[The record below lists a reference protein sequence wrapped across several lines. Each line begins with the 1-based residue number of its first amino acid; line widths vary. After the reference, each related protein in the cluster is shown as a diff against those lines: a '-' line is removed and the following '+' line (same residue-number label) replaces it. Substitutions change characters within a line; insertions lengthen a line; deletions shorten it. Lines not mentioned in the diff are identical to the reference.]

1 MSTSQLGQ
9 DEDGPPV
16 RSAPEVHRSG
26 FLCGHILDIAE
37 RSGSLLLHTPTPNNA
52 ETLAA
57 NKIVLSFTSAVM
69 RSRYC
74 RFTKCSAPHTHTRCF
89 PACISYSPTC
99 PCQWTWIRGPGSAWR
114 AGSLMNTVSQRC
126 TWEKKPKSVIYIIIF
141 NKTFLSVITRP
152 LRKMQL
158 DLFKRGSGGLSSLT
172 LDKKSV
178 LWSVLCLKYC
188 FYSNKFNGI
197 LRWYL
202 F

>member
-74 RFTKCSAPHTHTRCF
+74 RFTKCSAPHTHT
-89 PACISYSPTC
+89 PA
-99 PCQWTWIRGPGSAWR
+99 
-114 AGSLMNTVSQRC
+114 VSQHASL
-126 TWEKKPKSVIYIIIF
+126 TH
-141 NKTFLSVITRP
+141 P
-152 LRKMQL
+152 LVL
-158 DLFKRGSGGLSSLT
+158 ANELEYGDLVVLGGL
-172 LDKKSV
+172 V
-178 LWSVLCLKYC
+178 L
-188 FYSNKFNGI
+188 
-197 LRWYL
+197 
-202 F
+202 